1 MSENWKGQI
10 ERAQNWNSEIPKAC
24 SSDFPKNDQSS
35 HESKLIFASGVAVY
49 PQPDP
54 LTGLDATLVVKCQKK
69 FRIYT
74 IISVGG
80 AKINLNS
87 NILSQTN
94 N

>member
-1 MSENWKGQI
+1 M
-10 ERAQNWNSEIPKAC
+10 ERAQNWNSEILKAC

-54 LTGLDATLVVKCQKK
+54 LTGLDVMLVVKCQKK

-74 IISVGG
+74 
-80 AKINLNS
+80 
-87 NILSQTN
+87 NIFIGRA
-94 N
+94 